1 MSTRLRWLLLTA
13 VVACGGDDGTE
24 EAMTAADTGSMPG
37 STTDEVASESGDTS
51 EADSSDSGDAEPPD
65 GAQLFA
71 QFCAP
76 CHGNEAQ
83 GTDLA
88 YEIQHPPVE
97 YATWVIRNGRPG
109 VEFPDAMM
117 AAWAEATLSDAEVTA
132 ILEYLDEFP
141 QPTTGEALYLDYCGN
156 CHGADAQGGVVGVSP
171 LEEIIDG
178 DYDKVFEQV
187 REGDDEGGPGAR
199 SNYMP
204 AFGTDALTDVEVD
217 LIVDYLIAVAGSR
230 R

>member
-1 MSTRLRWLLLTA
+1 
-13 VVACGGDDGTE
+13 
-24 EAMTAADTGSMPG
+24 MTAADTGSMSG
-37 STTDEVASESGDTS
+37 STTDEVGSESDAGSESGDTG
-51 EADSSDSGDAEPPD
+51 EADSSESGDAEPPD

-83 GTDLA
+83 GTNLA

-117 AAWAEATLSDAEVTA
+117 AAWAEATLSDADVTA
-132 ILEYLDEFP
+132 ILAYLDEFP
-141 QPTTGEALYLDYCGN
+141 QPTTGEGLYLDYCAN
-156 CHGADAQGGVVGVSP
+156 CHGTDAQGGVVGVSP

-204 AFGTDALTDVEVD
+204 AFGTDALTDAEVD
-217 LIVDYLIAVAGSR
+217 LIVDYLIVVAG
-230 R
+230 